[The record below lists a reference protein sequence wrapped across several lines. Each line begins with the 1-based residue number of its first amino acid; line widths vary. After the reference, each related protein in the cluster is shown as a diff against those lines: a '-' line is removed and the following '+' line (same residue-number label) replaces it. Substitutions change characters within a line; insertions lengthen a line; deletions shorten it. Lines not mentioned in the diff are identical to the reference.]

1 MLSHSG
7 CHGMST
13 RTGMSFFTRI
23 DSSAGGSILKSVNF
37 AGIDP
42 VIRLVPLRH
51 RLKSHVL
58 ILRGL
63 PGKFGLHVAVNTLR
77 RQSLLES
84 SARAA
89 DVLYIRTNA
98 YPQADGKR
106 C

>member
-1 MLSHSG
+1 
-7 CHGMST
+7 
-13 RTGMSFFTRI
+13 
-23 DSSAGGSILKSVNF
+23 
-37 AGIDP
+37 
-42 VIRLVPLRH
+42 
-51 RLKSHVL
+51 
-58 ILRGL
+58 L

-84 SARAA
+84 PARAA